1 MPTCACDAFFIIRG
15 GDSVTVWGARKE
27 LRVCGR
33 VPYSQRTPYSYGYAY
48 TNASATTV
56 YSHDGLTD
64 TGTGRERGGG
74 TGALRENPRKSHSR
88 ISVLTQHSSHRAQ
101 GQGRRPKA
109 QNITGKLY
117 SIALSL
123 SHAPRA
129 IDVPFAGSTAGQRRV
144 QIVTEGARAPNNPSG
159 PPRCVAWNPKAYAAR
174 RARPEILTRWLALLK
189 SSRTTS
195 SPLPGVASAA
205 KP

>member
-1 MPTCACDAFFIIRG
+1 MAGVRCEIREKATR
-15 GDSVTVWGARKE
+15 ST
-27 LRVCGR
+27 LL
-33 VPYSQRTPYSYGYAY
+33 
-48 TNASATTV
+48 TTV
-56 YSHDGLTD
+56 L
-64 TGTGRERGGG
+64 
-74 TGALRENPRKSHSR
+74 L
-88 ISVLTQHSSHRAQ
+88 
-101 GQGRRPKA
+101 
-109 QNITGKLY
+109 NITGKLY
-117 SIALSL
+117 LIALSL

-129 IDVPFAGSTAGQRRV
+129 IDVPFAGSTARVRRRQRRV

>member
-56 YSHDGLTD
+56 PSTVMRRPYPLLYP
-64 TGTGRERGGG
+64 GTGHGSRSRGD
-74 TGALRENPRKSHSR
+74 AVHCEKEP
-88 ISVLTQHSSHRAQ
+88 LTQGTLVRGRAQ
-101 GQGRRPKA
+101 GPGAGQAAKGSPKA

-117 SIALSL
+117 SIALSHCQ

-144 QIVTEGARAPNNPSG
+144 QIVTELRGRPRTKQPQWPAALHCLESQGLRRAP
-159 PPRCVAWNPKAYAAR
+159 
-174 RARPEILTRWLALLK
+174 
-189 SSRTTS
+189 RT
-195 SPLPGVASAA
+195 P
-205 KP
+205 